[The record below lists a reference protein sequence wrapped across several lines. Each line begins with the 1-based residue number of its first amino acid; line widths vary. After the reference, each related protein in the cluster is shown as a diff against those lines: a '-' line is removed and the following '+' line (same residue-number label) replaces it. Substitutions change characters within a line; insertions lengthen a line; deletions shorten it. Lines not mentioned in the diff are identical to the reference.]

1 MLYYNT
7 TAVVHCLW
15 VAIPTNL
22 KEVHKMVRVHHGKKV
37 AFLRLSGNG
46 MFPALCVG
54 TEERMC
60 MPGSDYYRS
69 LDEALSFL
77 ESKWKIRQFGQY
89 QENSEGEFDLS
100 YVFGYEQII
109 VELPQEGEL
118 TEEQALFW
126 AFFNKEHLVHNT
138 RDGQL
143 WKLVLEC
150 AHDHNRRE
158 RITTNHRLA
167 HLSKWSVPK
176 EPDHFYEKFVARVT
190 QEFPGL
196 NIVHATEAPYGPVA
210 YLACKGLTYVR
221 SVAIEESS
229 KQLVGLAS
237 SEWSH
242 IRHDCAYE
250 GLHSEKGIFTDV
262 IRKLYEKQQQASWE
276 ALFPSEWDVVHLQRS
291 YFYDNT
297 FAGHCYQTKNFFG
310 ATGLPAGY
318 VIAWENRYND
328 MLLLRLGANGNIR
341 CPADL
346 KGKVIGS
353 GGRNIKGIA
362 QKLGEDHWRIK
373 VV

>member
-1 MLYYNT
+1 
-7 TAVVHCLW
+7 
-15 VAIPTNL
+15 
-22 KEVHKMVRVHHGKKV
+22 MVRVHHGKKV
-37 AFLRLSGNG
+37 AFLRLSGDG
-46 MFPALCVG
+46 VLPTLCVG
-54 TEERMC
+54 SEERMYL
-60 MPGSDYYRS
+60 PGSDSYCG

-77 ESKWKIRQFGQY
+77 ESKWRIEPFGQY
-89 QENSEGEFDLS
+89 REDGEGGFNLE
-100 YVFGYEQII
+100 YVYGNERII

-143 WKLVLEC
+143 WKMKVEC
-150 AHDHNRRE
+150 THDHSRRE
-158 RITTNHRLA
+158 SITTNHRPA

-210 YLACKGLTYVR
+210 YLERKGLTYVR
-221 SVAIEESS
+221 SVAIEESTKKLLS
-229 KQLVGLAS
+229 HTS
-237 SEWSH
+237 SERSH
-242 IRHDCAYE
+242 VRHDCAYE
-250 GLHSEKGIFTDV
+250 GLHSVKGIFTDV
-262 IRKLYEKQQQASWE
+262 IRKLYEKQQLASWE
-276 ALFPSEWDVVHLQRS
+276 ALFPSEWDVVHVQRS

-310 ATGLPAGY
+310 ATGLPSGY

-353 GGRNIKGIA
+353 GGGNIKGIA
-362 QKLGEDHWRIK
+362 QKLGKDHWRIK